1 MREREREISKLNAL
15 IAEEKQNSKILEDD
29 FLSRKSQLESY
40 ISSERQRIAELEDE
54 KDTLRKELAQVE
66 SSLADTQCI
75 VTKNASKLAES
86 ADEIRSLK
94 LELDASNK
102 EFLQE
107 IEALRV
113 EKEKSNRSI
122 THLKE
127 LLDQAEA
134 DVDHYRK
141 NAENVQK

>member
-54 KDTLRKELAQVE
+54 KDTLRRELAQVE
-66 SSLADTQCI
+66 ASLADTQCI

>member
-40 ISSERQRIAELEDE
+40 ISSERQRITELEDE
-54 KDTLRKELAQVE
+54 KDTLRRELAQVE
-66 SSLADTQCI
+66 ASLADTQCI